1 MNFGFYEY
9 KNRCEFEETALK
21 KYGIDPKSSW
31 KSSRKNVVDT
41 LEVLSSFFFFF
52 KKILNYRFL
61 IERAPQNLHLG

>member
-41 LEVLSSFFFFF
+41 LEVLSSFFSFL
-52 KKILNYRFL
+52 KKF
-61 IERAPQNLHLG
+61 